1 MSTYLLHKSELQIV
15 KAAVVEYQRN
25 HCGSGCPNAANCI
38 DTESCSEL
46 EKAIFSGQLE
56 KIEFYEND
64 ARLMEGMEVLANSGQ
79 NHPRW
84 QND

>member
-1 MSTYLLHKSELQIV
+1 MSTYLLHKSELSIV

-25 HCGSGCPNAANCI
+25 HCGSKCPNAANCI

-56 KIEFYEND
+56 RIDFYEND
-64 ARLMEGMEVLANSGQ
+64 PKLDEGMGELVKIGQ
-79 NHPRW
+79 HQPRW
-84 QND
+84 LL